1 MNTLALNAQSPQPTA
16 TAESNNVAAS
26 DTTSSSDRTI
36 HNTAPTCDQNPAGKL
51 CFGVDAAA
59 DAFFFDFR
67 FFAIT
72 VYIVPLYRMGYIH
85 DYIISQVDEIC
96 KATVFIQDL
105 CNLKAGSVNCR

>member
-1 MNTLALNAQSPQPTA
+1 M
-16 TAESNNVAAS
+16 
-26 DTTSSSDRTI
+26 
-36 HNTAPTCDQNPAGKL
+36 
-51 CFGVDAAA
+51 A

-96 KATVFIQDL
+96 KATATFFLLQECPKAVLGKFSSLLRDNPLVFSKSNATRVLSI
-105 CNLKAGSVNCR
+105 SVQIVCCGFVDSTRLTV